1 MNQVYK
7 KLIPLNVITG
17 FLGSGKTSLLS
28 NLLKLKSMKN
38 TLVLVNE
45 FGEVGLD
52 NELIEYI
59 DKDTVLLQSGCI
71 CCTIR
76 EDLTSTLSDL
86 LDRRFSNEIS
96 FNRVILETTG
106 LADPSPIIYSICKG
120 NIIKNNYRLSNVIT
134 TVDAINGII
143 HMSENYESKK
153 QIAVADRIMITKSD
167 IDKSNLS
174 EILEKIKEL
183 NPSAPI
189 FYNNKKFSFNK
200 IFKDDLFSLDNKSE
214 LVRNWIETEG
224 FSSHKSHSHDV
235 NRHNDEIY
243 TFHLKFDDQINWTTF
258 GIWLTMLLH
267 YHGENILR
275 VKGILNV
282 AGSESPIAIHGVQH
296 FIHQPMHL
304 KSWPNSN
311 RKSRIVFILKKINSS
326 DILNSLGVFNKLG
339 KISME

>member
-1 MNQVYK
+1 MNKTVK
-7 KLIPLNVITG
+7 KLIPMNVITG
-17 FLGSGKTSLLS
+17 FLGSGKTSLLR
-28 NLLKLKSMKN
+28 NLLKLKSMSN

-52 NELIEYI
+52 HEMMERL

-76 EDLTSTLSDL
+76 EDLTSTLSEL
-86 LDRRFSNEIS
+86 LDRRFSKEIS
-96 FNRVILETTG
+96 FSRVILETTG

-143 HMSENYESKK
+143 HMNENYESKK

-167 IDKSNLS
+167 INKNNLS
-174 EILEKIKEL
+174 EILQNVKEL

-200 IFKDDLFSLDNKSE
+200 VFKEDLFSLDNKSE
-214 LVRNWIETEG
+214 IVQKWVESEG
-224 FSSHKSHSHDV
+224 SKYHKGHI
-235 NRHNDEIY
+235 HNTSKHNEQIY
-243 TFHLKFDDQINWTTF
+243 TFHLKFDEEINWTTF

-282 AGSESPIAIHGVQH
+282 IGSDYPVAIHGVQH

-311 RKSRIVFILKKINSS
+311 HESRLVFILKKINSS
-326 DILNSLGVFNKLG
+326 DIVNSLDAFNRLG
-339 KISME
+339 KVCME